1 MRFWD
6 SSAVVPLLVHEVSSG
21 AVTDAY
27 ERDPDV
33 LVWWAT
39 PVECVSALTRL
50 ERAGR
55 LPGRSMGAALRRL
68 DALARAWQ
76 EVQPFDHVRQTATR
90 LLRVHPLRAGDAF
103 QLGAALAAA
112 ENHPETL
119 PFVTLDDRLAD
130 AAEKEGF
137 PIDHPSARP

>member
-1 MRFWD
+1 
-6 SSAVVPLLVHEVSSG
+6 
-21 AVTDAY
+21 
-27 ERDPDV
+27 
-33 LVWWAT
+33 
-39 PVECVSALTRL
+39 
-50 ERAGR
+50 
-55 LPGRSMGAALRRL
+55 MGAALRRL